1 MDAALA
7 KGVGGVPLSEL
18 SDDEAAALC
27 CALQRVGRAAV
38 QAGELPDAARGYAR
52 MLDLAQARGEL
63 LGVNPLAAS
72 KL

>member
-1 MDAALA
+1 
-7 KGVGGVPLSEL
+7 
-18 SDDEAAALC
+18 
-27 CALQRVGRAAV
+27 V